1 MQSTGHS
8 SMQALSFRS
17 TQGCAMVYV
26 TVRSSSVRV
35 PPSIATSQPIAHPGV
50 PVSRPF
56 LGIGVPMVVRFGP
69 ADVGRR
75 VTLRR
80 QILDVAPGEPSL
92 GDVVGVLE
100 GWSDGTLTLRKRSGE
115 LVAVPEITVVAG
127 RVVAPE
133 RSADDVSLMADDTWR
148 PRESEQLGEWR
159 LRAHGGVTH
168 RPNSALA
175 VGDPGLSLPATA
187 DAIRAWYSARD

>member
-56 LGIGVPMVVRFGP
+56 VGMGVPMVVRFGP

-80 QILDVAPGEPSL
+80 RLLDAGPDDPSL

-100 GWSDGTLTLRKRSGE
+100 SWSKGLLTLRRRTGE
-115 LVAVPEITVVAG
+115 QVEVPLLTVVAG

-133 RSADDVSLMADDTWR
+133 ISAGDLSRRADDTWR
-148 PRESEQLGEWR
+148 ARESADLGEWR
-159 LRAHGGVTH
+159 
-168 RPNSALA
+168 
-175 VGDPGLSLPATA
+175 
-187 DAIRAWYSARD
+187 

>member
-26 TVRSSSVRV
+26 TSRSSSVRV
-35 PPSIATSQPIAHPGV
+35 RLVSPPPGRLPTPGV

-56 LGIGVPMVVRFGP
+56 VGIGVPMVVRFGP

-80 QILDVAPGEPSL
+80 RLLDAEPGEPAL

-100 GWSDGTLTLRKRSGE
+100 SWSAGVLTLRKRSGE
-115 LVAVPEITVVAG
+115 
-127 RVVAPE
+127 
-133 RSADDVSLMADDTWR
+133 
-148 PRESEQLGEWR
+148 
-159 LRAHGGVTH
+159 
-168 RPNSALA
+168 
-175 VGDPGLSLPATA
+175 
-187 DAIRAWYSARD
+187 